1 MGTIFCIFIAQLFN
15 AHSLRHFYVTYL
27 SLICLIFFSSSFMSS
42 FFKSKRHKIEKDR
55 KDKILI
61 TIDGV
66 LSPKLPQSE
75 GGFRSKFNNHV

>member
-1 MGTIFCIFIAQLFN
+1 
-15 AHSLRHFYVTYL
+15 
-27 SLICLIFFSSSFMSS
+27 MSS